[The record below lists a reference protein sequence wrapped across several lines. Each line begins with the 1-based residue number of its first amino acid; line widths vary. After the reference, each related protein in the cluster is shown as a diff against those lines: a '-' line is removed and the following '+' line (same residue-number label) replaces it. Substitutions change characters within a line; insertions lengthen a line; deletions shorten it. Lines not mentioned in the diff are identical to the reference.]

1 MTLIELWNQYNKVFA
16 INKDNILDTE
26 GNIIERNQY
35 ISIITESIDRDE
47 KIEAAAAVSSVEI
60 TTMNNNFKDEISV
73 INIGVDN
80 LSSKLQL
87 DGAMSQF
94 KISVESCSLKQGSYL
109 YDTFIETATI
119 TNQTFDDDLTQEE
132 VLNDEE
138 DIITSSTYM
147 QEEKDI
153 STEYLSKIQKI
164 DRKAAKITLNVTTQR
179 YNRVYNSKLSR
190 NFEINDRILWY
201 NCLNTQFFKD
211 TIILKMK

>member
-201 NCLNTQFFKD
+201 NCLNTHFFKD
-211 TIILKMK
+211 TIILKME